1 MGCFVDYLSENLLV
15 MENVELKTRLKKT
28 STSEIKII
36 SKIKMN
42 KTEINYVAPWIFIVV
57 GVMEERQSTNLTEIL
72 EAGEEIMDIVVHTW
86 WGHDAYVA
94 TKTRFYRINTS
105 NSGSVNSYVIDFGKY
120 LFNPMLGLKEIPPVL

>member
-1 MGCFVDYLSENLLV
+1 
-15 MENVELKTRLKKT
+15 
-28 STSEIKII
+28 
-36 SKIKMN
+36 MN

-105 NSGSVNSYVIDFGKY
+105 NSGSVNSYIIHFGKY
-120 LFNPMLGLKEIPPVL
+120 LFNPMLGFLKSAKIIWQGHTWYGGKSNQVRYQIS